1 MSENTSGL
9 ITTLIGKKGEETLT
23 INRLLREQAMIRINE
38 ITLAKPLLAA
48 VIGEAP
54 TDHDTYRA
62 LTKLSESLR
71 ELGPQDSKSRQVLLG
86 AAVVALNQYAEMR
99 GYQPAGELVLQ
110 MAG

>member
-1 MSENTSGL
+1 M
-9 ITTLIGKKGEETLT
+9 IGKKGEENLT
-23 INRLLREQAMIRINE
+23 INRLLRQKAGGIVSAES
-38 ITLAKPLLAA
+38 LAQPLFKA
-48 VIGEAP
+48 VESEEP

-62 LTKLSESLR
+62 LTKLSEALG

-86 AAVVALNQYAEMR
+86 AAVVALNQYAERR